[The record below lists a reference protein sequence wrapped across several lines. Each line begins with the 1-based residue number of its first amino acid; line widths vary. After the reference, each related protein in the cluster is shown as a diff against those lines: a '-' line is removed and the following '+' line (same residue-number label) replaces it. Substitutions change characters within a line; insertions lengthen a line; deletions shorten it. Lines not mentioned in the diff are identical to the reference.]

1 MKDLFDLHPKINP
14 SFEEAYQGLNI
25 AQKKAVDSI
34 EGPVM
39 VIAGPGTGKTQILSI
54 RIGNILKKTDCD
66 PKSILCLT
74 YTEAGAKAMR
84 DRLQKFIGATAYD
97 VGIYTFH
104 SFCNLIIRENP
115 EEFGLFGNFDLAS
128 DLDLNNIATDI
139 TKSFQ
144 KDHPLYNYKNNY
156 AYTIYNILKLI
167 QLIKQENWDP
177 NKIIDDYKKEI
188 ISSKDSDIYIY
199 KQNRGNNKKGDFNEN
214 LYKKDTDKLKRYI
227 AFFECFEK
235 YQESLRTKELFDF
248 HDMLKWVLEKF
259 KNDDTFLAKYQER
272 FLYYLVDEYQDT
284 NGIQNEIIYQLNSY
298 FDSSNIFVVG
308 DDDQAIYRFQG
319 AKMDNM
325 IEFNAK
331 YKPEIIILTDNYRS
345 SQHILNA
352 AGYSIQNNIER
363 LINIRTDL
371 NKDLTA
377 AGKNKAYNDQVKII
391 EYYNFEA
398 EVVGVCQQIKSNIDN
413 GIEPKEM
420 AILYKKNNE
429 ADSYVKYLQALKIPY
444 SVSKE
449 VNVLQETIIKQI
461 IKLLDFIQ
469 KAQRSPF
476 ANDDILFE
484 ILHFPYIEFSV
495 IDIGILSRH
504 LSPFENKESLLEL
517 LNNKTILTELKLQN
531 TEYCSVFYTI
541 IMELIENFNSLT
553 AQVFI
558 EKLLHDLQI
567 LKYIVNH
574 PDKIHLLNVLNRF
587 FDYIKKESTKNPNLS
602 MSNVISDIE
611 QMQNNN
617 LSLSLYQAIGT
628 KNGVQL
634 STLYKSKGL
643 EYDYVYMI
651 NNTAANWK
659 SVERSPVVL
668 PEHIK
673 RSDIANDEDIRRLFY
688 VGMTRAKQSLSISY
702 PKETIDAKNAEPSKY
717 VSELKADEKVIF
729 DFQKI
734 DDELVANM
742 LVAEMSSLKK
752 DFTILND
759 EWLDS
764 FLENYRLS
772 PTAMDK
778 YLRCPVA
785 FYYENILRV
794 PSARTSPF
802 GFGRA
807 IHESLHQFIQKHRTD
822 AKADVERYKE
832 YYIDSMKKY
841 KSHFTTAE
849 YEGYY
854 NKGLENIPEFLLTYW
869 DQWRH
874 AENMQFEIK
883 KKEAHYKEVPISGQL
898 DRIDFLGNQITVIDY
913 KTGNSSGAKS
923 KVKAPDAKNPDG
935 TDYWRQMIFY
945 AILLDYYPEYRNKQF
960 RGIFYFVLK
969 DQNTFHQVEVIST
982 DESKEKVGELI
993 VDVYQNIKAKKFSPG
1008 CGDKDCLWC
1017 SYLNTGAN
1025 LKLVDKTDEEEDL

>member
-298 FDSSNIFVVG
+298 FDSPNIFVVG

-331 YKPEIIILTDNYRS
+331 YKPEIIVLTDNYRS

-377 AGKNKAYNDQVKII
+377 AGKNKAYNNQVKII

-531 TEYCSVFYTI
+531 IEYCSVFYTI
-541 IMELIENFNSLT
+541 IMELI
-553 AQVFI
+553 
-558 EKLLHDLQI
+558 
-567 LKYIVNH
+567 
-574 PDKIHLLNVLNRF
+574 
-587 FDYIKKESTKNPNLS
+587 
-602 MSNVISDIE
+602 
-611 QMQNNN
+611 
-617 LSLSLYQAIGT
+617 
-628 KNGVQL
+628 
-634 STLYKSKGL
+634 
-643 EYDYVYMI
+643 
-651 NNTAANWK
+651 
-659 SVERSPVVL
+659 
-668 PEHIK
+668 
-673 RSDIANDEDIRRLFY
+673 
-688 VGMTRAKQSLSISY
+688 
-702 PKETIDAKNAEPSKY
+702 
-717 VSELKADEKVIF
+717 
-729 DFQKI
+729 
-734 DDELVANM
+734 
-742 LVAEMSSLKK
+742 
-752 DFTILND
+752 
-759 EWLDS
+759 
-764 FLENYRLS
+764 
-772 PTAMDK
+772 
-778 YLRCPVA
+778 
-785 FYYENILRV
+785 
-794 PSARTSPF
+794 
-802 GFGRA
+802 
-807 IHESLHQFIQKHRTD
+807 
-822 AKADVERYKE
+822 
-832 YYIDSMKKY
+832 
-841 KSHFTTAE
+841 
-849 YEGYY
+849 
-854 NKGLENIPEFLLTYW
+854 
-869 DQWRH
+869 
-874 AENMQFEIK
+874 
-883 KKEAHYKEVPISGQL
+883 
-898 DRIDFLGNQITVIDY
+898 
-913 KTGNSSGAKS
+913 
-923 KVKAPDAKNPDG
+923 
-935 TDYWRQMIFY
+935 
-945 AILLDYYPEYRNKQF
+945 
-960 RGIFYFVLK
+960 
-969 DQNTFHQVEVIST
+969 
-982 DESKEKVGELI
+982 
-993 VDVYQNIKAKKFSPG
+993 
-1008 CGDKDCLWC
+1008 
-1017 SYLNTGAN
+1017 
-1025 LKLVDKTDEEEDL
+1025 